1 MVLVL
6 IPILGLFMIYILF
19 TRRCEVT
26 GFITSGGQIKL
37 NILGDAT
44 PTLSV
49 GNGVRISI
57 LSILEEPKRECLN
70 IFGTGVLSDGTK
82 FALLG
87 LRILNTLVLIIGAV
101 PSFVRH
107 DPDEQME
114 TTTIAN
120 LPARSHLNRCLQP
133 FILFEKESKLAG

>member
-1 MVLVL
+1 MV
-6 IPILGLFMIYILF
+6 
-19 TRRCEVT
+19 TEV
-26 GFITSGGQIKL
+26 F
-37 NILGDAT
+37 
-44 PTLSV
+44 
-49 GNGVRISI
+49 
-57 LSILEEPKRECLN
+57 
-70 IFGTGVLSDGTK
+70 SDGTE

-120 LPARSHLNRCLQP
+120 LPALSHLNRCLQP